1 MFALSGVF
9 VGRTAK
15 GLPMSD
21 GLKIGRTSSH
31 NRPATIIDVAR
42 EAGVSFKT
50 VSRVLNGET
59 NVREETRTKVLNAV
73 KTLDYRT
80 NHNARNLRAR
90 QSRIICLFYA
100 NPSRNY
106 IGEVQLG
113 ALQRCQ
119 SEGYSLITEDC
130 SDNHPLLALR
140 AETKLA
146 GAILTP
152 PLSDDEELIRELSG
166 LNIPFVR
173 IAPAENVDQGQGVAI
188 DDAAAAKE
196 MTDYLIGLGHKRIGF
211 IKGADNH
218 GQAKQRWQGYVSALE
233 AAGIPLDQD
242 LICKGNF
249 AFDSGLACAEKLL
262 RLDKPPTAVFASNDD
277 MAAGVLAAAYR
288 RQVNVPKDLSV
299 VGFDDTPLAST
310 ISPSL
315 TTIYQPSRELAS
327 AAVGMLLEEVNSS
340 SGEARRKLLDY
351 RLVLREST
359 APPRAIEHVRQSTPA

>member
-1 MFALSGVF
+1 MLSC
-9 VGRTAK
+9 
-15 GLPMSD
+15 GLKNLPGNPSIPVSEGDELMPD
-21 GLKIGRTSSH
+21 GLRRSADH
-31 NRPATIIDVAR
+31 DRPATIIDVAR

-59 NVREETRTKVLNAV
+59 NVRAETRVKVMNAV

-80 NHNARNLRAR
+80 NHHARNLRAR

-119 SEGYSLITEDC
+119 AEGYSLITEDC
-130 SDNHPLLALR
+130 SDGHRNLLALR
-140 AETKLA
+140 AETQLA

-152 PLSDDEELIRELSG
+152 PLSDDEALIEELQAR
-166 LNIPFVR
+166 NIPFVR
-173 IAPAENVDQGQGVAI
+173 VAASEELSHCQDVAI
-188 DDAAAAKE
+188 DDAAAARE
-196 MTDYLIGLGHKRIGF
+196 MTAYLISLGHKRIGF
-211 IKGADNH
+211 IKGPDDHA
-218 GQAKQRWQGYVSALE
+218 QAERRHSGYLAALAE
-233 AAGIPLDQD
+233 AGLQVEPQ
-242 LICKGNF
+242 LICEGNF
-249 AFDSGLACAEKLL
+249 AFDSGIACAETLL
-262 RLDKPPTAVFASNDD
+262 SQETPPTAIFASNDD

-288 RQVNVPKDLSV
+288 RQIAIPRDLSV

-327 AAVGMLLEEVNSS
+327 AAVGMLLEEMNAA
-340 SGEARRKLLDY
+340 GETPRRRLLDY

-359 APPRAIEHVRQSTPA
+359 GAPSA